1 MISNELSKH
10 PFAPSG
16 IRDRSGIEQCARCPL
31 PEPNRIHQL
40 PEVDEEQ
47 REYEQRRTGES
58 E

>member
-1 MISNELSKH
+1 MTSNELSKH

-16 IRDRSGIEQCARCPL
+16 VHDWDGIEQCARCPL

-40 PEVDEEQ
+40 PEVDDEQ